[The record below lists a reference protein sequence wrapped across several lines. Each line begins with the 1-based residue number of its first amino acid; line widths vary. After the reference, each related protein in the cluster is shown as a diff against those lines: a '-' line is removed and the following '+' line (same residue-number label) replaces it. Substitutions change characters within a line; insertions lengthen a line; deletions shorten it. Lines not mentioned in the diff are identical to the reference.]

1 MLYFHYE
8 FSEDK
13 ISPSIYF
20 WFSTTPGFSSINPV
34 WYDMLLSFVFASLK
48 SINQDL
54 LTVIGSSYK
63 LHIVVRLR
71 TI

>member
-1 MLYFHYE
+1 MS

-34 WYDMLLSFVFASLK
+34 WYDTLPSFVSAHLT

-54 LTVIGSSYK
+54 LSTNCNNSSDK
-63 LHIVVRLR
+63 LHIVLHLG